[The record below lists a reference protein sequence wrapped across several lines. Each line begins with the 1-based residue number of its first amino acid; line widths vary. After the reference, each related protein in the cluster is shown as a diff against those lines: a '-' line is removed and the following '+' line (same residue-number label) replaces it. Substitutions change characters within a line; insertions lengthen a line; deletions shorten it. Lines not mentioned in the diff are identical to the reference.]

1 MPAGIPIEA
10 IRDISRAN
18 RKIGLGVM
26 GFAHMLIK
34 LGIPYDS
41 DEAVTAARDLMGFI
55 DNRIESGIPGTG
67 HRTRRIPQLQGKHLG
82 EKGHPLKKC
91 NDNNDRS
98 NRDPEHPRRHVKR
111 YRAHL

>member
-1 MPAGIPIEA
+1 MVREGRIDYDRLKVLVHDAVRFLDDTIDAGRYPIEA
-10 IRDISRAN
+10 IRAISRAN

-55 DNRIESGIPGTG
+55 DKNRKRHPGNWPQNAAYSPITGEASG
-67 HRTRRIPQLQGKHLG
+67 R
-82 EKGHPLKKC
+82 
-91 NDNNDRS
+91 
-98 NRDPEHPRRHVKR
+98 KR
-111 YRAHL
+111 ASA